1 LGKLLE
7 FKRDKKKQEEK
18 NTPSIKQE
26 EVLNLDEFFERIQEI
41 NRQIKENVE
50 KERQLQNKATKRR
63 YNIKDKE

>member
-1 LGKLLE
+1 MGKLLE